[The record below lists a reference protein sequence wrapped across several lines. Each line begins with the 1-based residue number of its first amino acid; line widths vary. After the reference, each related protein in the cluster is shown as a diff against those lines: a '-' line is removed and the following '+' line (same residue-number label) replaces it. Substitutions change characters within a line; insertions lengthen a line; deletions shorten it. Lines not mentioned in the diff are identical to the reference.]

1 MLLRSPTAEIAA
13 EADPAEKKAPASEEW
28 GDEKPPENYV
38 QSKAPT
44 KSDSPYNFIQMAYG
58 VLVMVLM
65 GGFIYW
71 LIRRNPRDDDASNA
85 AKEA

>member
-1 MLLRSPTAEIAA
+1 MLRWTRRKKTA
-13 EADPAEKKAPASEEW
+13 PPSEEW

-44 KSDSPYNFIQMAYG
+44 KSDSPYNFIQMGYAG
-58 VLVMVLM
+58 LVMLFM

-71 LIRRNPRDDDASNA
+71 LIRRNPREDDSVDA
-85 AKEA
+85 AKKA